1 MKFITFSL
9 FCGSPRSMSSRNFFE
24 TEVSASSGHGW
35 NQSMTTQLTSAGKRR
50 VRTLIASPIGEKQ
63 RVQCRLATT
72 CVARRRGGGNER
84 TGMGDGDGQSTAP
97 RGRSE

>member
-1 MKFITFSL
+1 MKFMTFSL

-50 VRTLIASPIGEKQ
+50 VRTLIASPMGEKH
-63 RVQCRLATT
+63 RMTCRLSRTT
-72 CVARRRGGGNER
+72 L
-84 TGMGDGDGQSTAP
+84 MKYS
-97 RGRSE
+97 